1 MALTSLLNNSS
12 LLGGKSGHKPVLLAE
27 VIANLAIKKEGVYI
41 DATFGR
47 GGHALEI
54 LRFLG
59 PKGRVLALDKDPEA
73 VQAARLIKEK
83 RLSVRQG
90 SFTELQKW
98 MQELDL
104 VGFVDGILLDLGVS
118 SPQLDEP
125 QRGFSFLRDG
135 PLDMR
140 MDPSKGQDAA
150 SWINSASEKEI
161 AKVLREYGE
170 EKFYQRIAA
179 AIVHAREF
187 APIETTLALANIV
200 AKANPKWE
208 KHKHPATRTFQ
219 AIRIFI
225 NNELKELQT
234 CLQQCLE
241 VLAVGGRLL
250 TISFHSLE
258 HRIIKEF
265 IAEHAKGG
273 NFPAEIPIKE
283 EQLAIRLKR
292 INRPIKA
299 KDEEIAANPRARSA
313 VLRVMEKLS

>member
-1 MALTSLLNNSS
+1 M
-12 LLGGKSGHKPVLLAE
+12 HKPVLVAE
-27 VIANLAIKKEGVYI
+27 VVAKLAIKKGGIYI

-54 LRFLG
+54 LRLLG
-59 PKGRVLALDKDPEA
+59 PKGRIFALDKDPEA
-73 VQAARLIKEK
+73 VETARLIKDQRFK
-83 RLSVRQG
+83 VRHG

-98 MQELDL
+98 MEELGL
-104 VGFVDGILLDLGVS
+104 VGKVDGILLDLGVS

-125 QRGFSFLRDG
+125 QRGFSFLREG

-140 MDPSKGQDAA
+140 MDTSTGLDAA
-150 SWINSASEKEI
+150 SWLNMASEQEI
-161 AKVLREYGE
+161 AKVLKEYGE
-170 EKFYQRIAA
+170 EKFYRRIAA
-179 AIVHAREF
+179 AIVRAREF

-208 KHKHPATRTFQ
+208 KHKHPATRAFQ

-225 NNELKELQT
+225 NNELQELQS

-241 VLAVGGRLL
+241 VLAVGGCLL

-258 HRIIKEF
+258 HRIIKNF
-265 IAEHAKGG
+265 IRKHTKGG
-273 NFPAEIPIKE
+273 DFPAELPIKQ
-283 EQLAIRLKR
+283 EQLAVRLKQ
-292 INRPIKA
+292 INGAIKA
-299 KDEEIAANPRARSA
+299 QKEEVAANPRARSA